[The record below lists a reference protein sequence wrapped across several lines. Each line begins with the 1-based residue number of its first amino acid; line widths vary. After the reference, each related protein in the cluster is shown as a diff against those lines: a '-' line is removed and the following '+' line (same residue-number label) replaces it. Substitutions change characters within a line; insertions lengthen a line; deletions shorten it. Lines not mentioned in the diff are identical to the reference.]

1 MSKDTISVKSFNLNN
16 KSMVRVKYSLSIKA
30 RKYFQILA
38 KNQNYTSEYFA
49 ISLTNLSYAIAEL
62 EKEVSNKL
70 FLSHAENENL
80 VIKLAFIDSS
90 IGMMIKVPVHQ
101 QASALLIVI
110 NENRPKRAIY
120 LATVKN
126 RPLMP
131 VA

>member
-1 MSKDTISVKSFNLNN
+1 M
-16 KSMVRVKYSLSIKA
+16 
-30 RKYFQILA
+30 
-38 KNQNYTSEYFA
+38 
-49 ISLTNLSYAIAEL
+49 
-62 EKEVSNKL
+62 
-70 FLSHAENENL
+70 
-80 VIKLAFIDSS
+80 IKLAFIDSS

>member
-1 MSKDTISVKSFNLNN
+1 
-16 KSMVRVKYSLSIKA
+16 MVRVKYSLSIKA

-38 KNQNYTSEYFA
+38 KNQNDTSEYFA